1 MAAIT
6 TKVLVPSSKR
16 KNAGSDLDASSVLK
30 KSRST
35 KVEATTRSQ
44 VKESNGRIYT
54 VLVIA
59 LITFCLFQVTHI
71 SWINVKTPN
80 GSALQMVV
88 VENRSRVWVAWVN
101 IFEQFIG
108 TSVKRKTQMKLK

>member
-1 MAAIT
+1 MAVIT
-6 TKVLVPSSKR
+6 KKILVPSSKR
-16 KNAGSDLDASSVLK
+16 KNAGSGLDAFSASK

-54 VLVIA
+54 VLVVA
-59 LITFCLFQVTHI
+59 LITFCLFQITHV

-80 GSALQMVV
+80 GSALQMIVI
-88 VENRSRVWVAWVN
+88 ENRSKVYVA
-101 IFEQFIG
+101 
-108 TSVKRKTQMKLK
+108 